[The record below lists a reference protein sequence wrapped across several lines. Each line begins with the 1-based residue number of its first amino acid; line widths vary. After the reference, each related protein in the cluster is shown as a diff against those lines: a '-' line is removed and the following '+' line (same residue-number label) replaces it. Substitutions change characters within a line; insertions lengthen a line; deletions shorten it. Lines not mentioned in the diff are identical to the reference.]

1 MSNTLPRQ
9 ATPTAHDHFYALDAI
24 RGVAAVLVVCL
35 HEFQSF
41 AGVPHP
47 FSGYLAV
54 DLFFLLSGYV
64 IASAYDRRLASGM
77 PFGTFL
83 KLRLIRLYPLYLVGF
98 LIGLARV
105 LVQFQVGV
113 NPPPAVPFAWGS
125 VMELLMLPTPMTIG
139 WQYDT
144 LFFLN
149 PPAWSLFFELLI
161 NIAFAAI
168 HRHLSQRVLV
178 VLILVS
184 GLGLIYVADANRSLE
199 VGNYW
204 HTMATCAPRVAFPFL
219 MGVWIFRHGPR
230 LPRLSS
236 AWAWPLTL
244 MVVPLLAWHP
254 LGYQDM
260 YDLVLV
266 MGVFPL
272 IVWLG
277 SAVRTHGLTTSASK
291 IAGEVSYAIYIVH
304 MPLFGLLLAVLR
316 RVAPDWTK
324 QPYSGPLAILLVA
337 LFCLA
342 LDHFYDK
349 PVRKWLARTL
359 APRPITSSPGTVG
372 SP

>member
-1 MSNTLPRQ
+1 MSNTSPRPLTS
-9 ATPTAHDHFYALDAI
+9 APNDHFYALDAI

-35 HEFQSF
+35 HEFQAF

-64 IASAYDRRLASGM
+64 IASAYDRRLAAGM
-77 PFGTFL
+77 SFWTFL
-83 KLRLIRLYPLYLVGF
+83 KLRLIRLYPLYFVGF
-98 LIGLARV
+98 AIGLARV
-105 LVQFQVGV
+105 LVQFRVGV
-113 NPPPAVPFAWGS
+113 HPPPTDAFAWGS

-161 NIAFAAI
+161 NIAFAAV
-168 HRHLSQRVLV
+168 HRYLSQRVLIA
-178 VLILVS
+178 LIILS
-184 GLGLIYVADANRSLE
+184 GLGLIYIADQQRSLE

-219 MGVWIFRHGPR
+219 TGVWIFRHGPR

-244 MVVPLLAWHP
+244 LVVPLLAWHP
-254 LGYQDM
+254 LGYQDV
-260 YDLVLV
+260 YDIVLV
-266 MGVFPL
+266 MAVFPVV
-272 IVWLG
+272 VWLG
-277 SAVRTHGLTTSASK
+277 AAIRTQGLTTSASK
-291 IAGEVSYAIYIVH
+291 VAGEVSYAIYIVH
-304 MPLFGLLLAVLR
+304 MPLFGLVLAVLR
-316 RVAPDWTK
+316 RVAPQWP
-324 QPYSGPLAILLVA
+324 QNLYAGPLAILLVA
-337 LFCLA
+337 MFCLA

-359 APRPITSSPGTVG
+359 VRRDPPPVPRAIEAP
-372 SP
+372 